1 MPSIKKTLLAAA
13 SASVVAAKS
22 SQVNVYYGQHG
33 SDELATVCASGVDYV
48 TLAFVNVSPE
58 NGGASGYAGDNFA
71 NHCWAGYYD
80 DSVLL
85 NDCPAITSGWQTCK
99 DNGVKLIL
107 SIGGV
112 FSSSSNYTVS
122 TDDNA
127 VDFANFLWG
136 SFGPYDP
143 SYDGPRPFDVDGVHN
158 SVDGFDFD
166 IEEKFDDE
174 STWNTLITTLRAK
187 YTTVSGDYL
196 ITAAPQCP
204 YTDSSFQMTD
214 ILAGSKFDIIWVQFY
229 NNPVCDGLNGGFNF
243 DDWVSHLDTT
253 INSDTP
259 IFIGLPAS
267 QAAAGSGYL
276 NAGEFEDLIVQYR
289 DNDRFGGVM
298 LWDEYLGSSNI
309 VLTADGL
316 TNYVQLAISLV
327 DAPATVSSSSIASSA
342 TSSAVSSAFA
352 SSSAIATSAAS
363 SAASSSSAVA
373 ASSAASSV
381 AASSAAASSA
391 AASSSVAASSAAASS
406 AAASATSAVAS
417 STYAFS
423 NSSIAV
429 STPAPTSTGSSG
441 SGSGSA
447 ASSGYTTSTVRSTV
461 TSTILSCAPT
471 VTNCP
476 YGKVTT
482 SVIDLYTTV
491 CPISEAATTPVAG
504 APGAPGASA
513 VPLTVSTIYSTSY
526 ETITSCAPE
535 VTNCPA
541 RVSSHV
547 VPVATTTIYAPTSAA
562 PVVGNVAVPSNSA
575 VFVGGHY
582 SNSTATLVT
591 VVAGSTSAS
600 VPSGASSPS
609 GTVSGS
615 RVPTAPSSPVTA
627 GAGKVSS
634 QIGLVALLA
643 AGVMMML

>member
-13 SASVVAAKS
+13 TASVVAAKS
-22 SQVNVYYGQHG
+22 GQVNVYYGQQG
-33 SDELATVCASGVDYV
+33 SDELATVCESGVDYV

-85 NDCPAITSGWQTCK
+85 KDCPPITNGWQTCK

-112 FSSSSNYTVS
+112 FSSGSNYTVS
-122 TDDNA
+122 TDANA

-143 SYDGPRPFDVDGVHN
+143 TYDGPRPFDVDGVHN

-204 YTDSSFQMTD
+204 YKDSSFQMTE
-214 ILAGSKFDIIWVQFY
+214 IIAGSKFDIIWVQFY

-243 DDWVSHLDTT
+243 DDWVSHLDATV
-253 INSDTP
+253 NSDTP

-267 QAAAGSGYL
+267 ENAAGSGYL
-276 NAGEFEDLIVQYR
+276 TPKEFEDLIVQYR
-289 DNDRFGGVM
+289 NNDRFGGVM
-298 LWDEYLGSSNI
+298 LWDEYFGFNNEFETPKGES
-309 VLTADGL
+309 
-316 TNYVQLAISLV
+316 NYVQLAIGLV
-327 DAPATVSSSSIASSA
+327 DGSIPGTVS
-342 TSSAVSSAFA
+342 
-352 SSSAIATSAAS
+352 
-363 SAASSSSAVA
+363 
-373 ASSAASSV
+373 
-381 AASSAAASSA
+381 
-391 AASSSVAASSAAASS
+391 
-406 AAASATSAVAS
+406 
-417 STYAFS
+417 
-423 NSSIAV
+423 
-429 STPAPTSTGSSG
+429 TGGAGSG
-441 SGSGSA
+441 SGSGSGSGA

-491 CPISEAATTPVAG
+491 CPISEAATTPAAG

-547 VPVATTTIYAPTSAA
+547 VPVATTTIYAPASA
-562 PVVGNVAVPSNSA
+562 PVVGNVAVPSSSA

-582 SNSTATLVT
+582 SNSSATLVT
-591 VVAGSTSAS
+591 VVAGSTGAS
-600 VPSGASSPS
+600 VPVGASSPS
-609 GTVSGS
+609 GTAGGS

-634 QIGLVALLA
+634 QVGLVALLA